1 MATLIDTDGEIVA
14 ETTTATFD
22 DLTEETPSEPQVAPE
37 ASLEEVHE
45 TAEETASDLPDKYQG
60 KSAAD
65 IARMHQ
71 ELEKRLGQQSS
82 EVGELRAA
90 FDDLVRTS
98 IHKQQSPTPEVEEVS
113 EADFFADPIAAVRRE
128 LDQHPSVQRAEAAA
142 VEMARNAGLNKL
154 QKDHPDMKEILT
166 SDSFKG
172 WVQKSN
178 FRQGLY
184 NQADTQYDFDAA
196 GELLTLFK
204 ESNQVK
210 DTVKK
215 VEKSAQK
222 AAVKNA
228 STGTARSNP
237 DGRTKG
243 KIYRRVDIQ
252 QLLQTDPKRY
262 DAMSDEILKAYAEGR
277 VRK

>member
-22 DLTEETPSEPQVAPE
+22 DLTEETSSEPQVAPE
-37 ASLEEVHE
+37 ESLEEVNE

-228 STGTARSNP
+228 STGTARANP